1 MQLPRVLLIGDRFT
15 DPKQAAKIKMA
26 VQAGIRWVQLRDHNA
41 STDGFDVASMRLTQD
56 LLHINRNVLITINS
70 RIKVAQAHSMHF
82 HTGKHG
88 PSICESILVLGAEAS
103 IGMSVHD
110 GKELAV
116 AVNHKAHY
124 IAFSPIFHTK
134 SHPDVRPVGLEV
146 LKKVCGHAGNIP
158 VFALGGINPSNASS
172 CLHAGAYG
180 VAVHSAI
187 LDAPNPIIAIQQ
199 FSQVIPGL

>member
-26 VQAGIRWVQLRDHNA
+26 VQAGIRWVQLRDHEA
-41 STDGFDVASMRLTQD
+41 STDGFDVAAVRLARELTQID
-56 LLHINRNVLITINS
+56 RNVLITINS
-70 RIKVAQAHSMHF
+70 RINVALTRSMSF

-88 PSICESILVLGAEAS
+88 PSIFEAILVLGAGVP
-103 IGMSVHD
+103 IGMSAHD

-116 AVNHKAHY
+116 AVKNKAHY
-124 IAFSPIFHTK
+124 IAFSPIFPTK
-134 SHPDVRPVGLEV
+134 SHPEARPVGLEV
-146 LKKVCGHAGNIP
+146 LKKVCGHAGKIP
-158 VFALGGINPSNASS
+158 VLALGGINPSNASS

-187 LDAPNPIIAIQQ
+187 LDAADPKAAVQQ